1 MPVTLKLKF
10 TKPDADTPSFINYK
24 ISRKVREFQLDGR
37 IIQEPEIIISDDGLI
52 ETRTIVYDS
61 AGSREALSLT
71 EASVENEQLRHKWC
85 EANNV
90 KFSSTVDED

>member
-10 TKPDADTPSFINYK
+10 TKPDADTPSYINYEMGKK
-24 ISRKVREFQLDGR
+24 IREFQLAGK

-61 AGSREALSLT
+61 AGSANDFRLDEVA
-71 EASVENEQLRHKWC
+71 VENQQLRHEWC
-85 EANNV
+85 KTNNV
-90 KFSSTVDED
+90 KFSFTMDED